1 VPKKVFSRTP
11 ATGSAPKKSVSVTRA
26 AKPARSFSAPVPGG
40 VSTGSWHFPPRVA
53 GKPHYWLLKQE
64 PTDFS
69 FDDLWAPRAT
79 TNWDGV
85 RNFVARTFLRDHI
98 RKGDLAFFYHSNA
111 NPSAVVGIVEVVR
124 DGYPDA
130 SAFDPKS
137 DYYDPKSTRDNPLW
151 YQVDVKAIQKL
162 EQPVSLGEMKA
173 EPELASLVLLH
184 ISQLSVQ
191 PVTEAEWKKIVDM
204 GTTG

>member
-1 VPKKVFSRTP
+1 MTPRKSARQTLSGKSARGAKV
-11 ATGSAPKKSVSVTRA
+11 
-26 AKPARSFSAPVPGG
+26 ARSFSTPVPGG
-40 VSTGSWHFPPRVA
+40 VSTGSWHFPSRKK
-53 GKPHYWLLKQE
+53 GTPHYWLLKQE

-69 FDDLWAPRAT
+69 FEDMWAPRTT

-111 NPSAVVGIVEVVR
+111 NPSAVVGVVEIVC
-124 DGYPDA
+124 DGYPDE

-137 DYYDPKSTRDNPLW
+137 DYHDPKSTRENPLW
-151 YQVDVKAIQKL
+151 FQVDVRAKQKL
-162 EQPVSLGEMKA
+162 MRPVSLAEMRA

-191 PVTEAEWKKIVDM
+191 PVTEAEWKKIVVM
-204 GTTG
+204 STSP

>member
-1 VPKKVFSRTP
+1 MAAKKAKPRKT
-11 ATGSAPKKSVSVTRA
+11 VTTKRA
-26 AKPARSFSAPVPGG
+26 AKAARSFSVPVPGG
-40 VSTGSWHFPPRVA
+40 VSSGSWHFPKRKE

-79 TNWDGV
+79 TNWEGV

-98 RKGDLAFFYHSNA
+98 RKGDKAFFYHSNA

-124 DGYPDA
+124 DGYPDDT
-130 SAFDPKS
+130 AFDPKS
-137 DYYDPKSTRDNPLW
+137 DYHDPKSTPANPLW
-151 YQVDVKAIQKL
+151 YQVDVKAVQKL
-162 EQPVSLGEMKA
+162 ERAVSLAEMKN

-191 PVTEAEWKKIVDM
+191 PVTEAEWKKIVELA
-204 GTTG
+204 TGG